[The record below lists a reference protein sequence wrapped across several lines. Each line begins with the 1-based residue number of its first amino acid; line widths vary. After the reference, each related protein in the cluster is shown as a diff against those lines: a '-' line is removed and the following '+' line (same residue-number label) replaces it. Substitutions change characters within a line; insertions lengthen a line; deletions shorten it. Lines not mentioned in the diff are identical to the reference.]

1 MMKKI
6 VFVSKNLFL
15 IEKFTVYI
23 IEREDMTFVLFATT
37 RPEMILEELDVFDA
51 SIVLIDTLSIVESDI
66 IEMCSKIYDSS
77 KSYKSFLLINNESK
91 EEWIIDLKQ
100 RQLITD
106 YVSLEDDLD
115 KVFEQFV
122 HY

>member
-1 MMKKI
+1 MKKI
-6 VFVSKNLFL
+6 VFVSKNHIL
-15 IEKFTVYI
+15 IEKITAYLN
-23 IEREDMTFVLFATT
+23 EREDMTFVLFSTT
-37 RPEMILEELDVFDA
+37 RPEMILEELDVFGA
-51 SIVLIDTLSIVESDI
+51 SIVLIDTNSIVESDI
-66 IEMCSKIYDSS
+66 IEMCSKICDSS

-100 RQLITD
+100 KQLITD
-106 YVSLEDDLD
+106 HVSLEDDLD